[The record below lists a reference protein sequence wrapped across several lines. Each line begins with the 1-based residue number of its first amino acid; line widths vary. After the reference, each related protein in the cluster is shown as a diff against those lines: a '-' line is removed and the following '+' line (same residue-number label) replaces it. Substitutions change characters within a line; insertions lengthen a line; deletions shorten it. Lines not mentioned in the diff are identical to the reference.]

1 MHIIIA
7 GATGLVGRHLLA
19 LLIADE
25 RVTRITSVGRR
36 AADLI
41 APKLSCKIG
50 GIADWPHL
58 VAEAGADIAIST
70 LGTTLKQAGSREAF
84 AAVDYDAVM
93 GFASAARTAGAR
105 QFLMV
110 SSVGASA
117 ASSNFYLQTKGQ
129 AEDAVR
135 AMGFDRVDIF
145 RPGLLRGDRGG
156 PVRIGERIGMAVSPL
171 TDLLTP
177 RAFDKYR
184 SIAAS
189 DVASAMYRSAGALEE
204 GVFVHHHREMMAP
217 SA

>member
-7 GATGLVGRHLLA
+7 GATGLVGRQLLA
-19 LLIADE
+19 LLSADI
-25 RVTRITSVGRR
+25 RVSRITSIGRR
-36 AADLI
+36 AVDLV
-41 APKLSCKIG
+41 APKLSCKTG
-50 GIADWPHL
+50 DIADWPHL

-84 AAVDYDAVM
+84 AAVDFDAVT
-93 GFASAARTAGAR
+93 GFASAAQTAGAR

-117 ASSNFYLQTKGQ
+117 ASSNFYLQTKGR

-135 AMGFDRVDIF
+135 VMAFDRVDIF

-156 PVRIGERIGMAVSPL
+156 PVRIGERIGMAVSPF

-189 DVASAMYRSAGALEE
+189 DVASAIARRAGAAEK
-204 GVFVHHHREMMAP
+204 GVFVHHHREMMPP